1 MAETR
6 VLGDRYEIK
15 SLLGTGG
22 MASVYLGTDRVL
34 DRPVAVK
41 VLSRQFANDATFVER
56 FRREA
61 QAAAALNHPNVVSV
75 FDTGSDGDIQ
85 YIVME
90 YVQGRSLSDIIRDEG
105 PLLPERAAEIA
116 EGVAAGLSF
125 AHRAGLVHRDIKPAN
140 VMITPTGDVKVMDF
154 GIARAQ
160 TADSLT
166 RTESVL
172 GTATY
177 FSPEQ
182 AKGEGVDARSDI
194 YALGCVLNEM
204 LTGR

>member
-6 VLGDRYEIK
+6 VFGNRYEIQ

-22 MASVYLGTDRVL
+22 MASVYLATDRVL

-41 VLSRQFANDATFVER
+41 VLSRQFASDATFVER

-90 YVQGRSLSDIIRDEG
+90 YVQGRTLCRHHPGRGAAASRTRRGDRRRRRRRVVLRPSRRSGAPGHQARQRDD
-105 PLLPERAAEIA
+105 
-116 EGVAAGLSF
+116 
-125 AHRAGLVHRDIKPAN
+125 HRPPA
-140 VMITPTGDVKVMDF
+140 T
-154 GIARAQ
+154 
-160 TADSLT
+160 
-166 RTESVL
+166 
-172 GTATY
+172 
-177 FSPEQ
+177 
-182 AKGEGVDARSDI
+182 
-194 YALGCVLNEM
+194 
-204 LTGR
+204 